1 MNIDIKKE
9 TARVFPEVV
18 EIRRYL
24 HSHPELGEHEQNT
37 SAYVCRVLDK
47 LGIPYRSGI
56 AGYGIV
62 AQIGHGSRAV
72 GIRADM
78 DALPVT
84 ECTGLEYASK
94 TTGVM
99 HACGH
104 DMHTSILLGTGMLL
118 KSLESEID
126 AAGGA
131 VKLFFQPAEE
141 TVGGAERM
149 IKEGALEDPRVEA
162 VIALHVDPY
171 HAPGTTVL
179 CYGPMNAQTQGF
191 KLLVHG
197 RSCHG
202 AHPDLGV
209 DAIVMASDIVLSLQT
224 LSSRFNAPTTPV
236 IVTIGTIKAGT
247 AANIVAGEVEMRGTM
262 RALTPEVM
270 DANKKRFEEL
280 IAGVASGYG
289 GSAEV
294 IWASDGYPA
303 LINDDEVTDIVK
315 ESAAELFGPDS
326 VATMKEP
333 SLGGDDFAFF
343 TKAVKGCYFNIG
355 VTEPGAPV
363 YALHN
368 EHFAPSEEAMKTG
381 IAVETLAALKLL
393 GMC

>member
-1 MNIDIKKE
+1 
-9 TARVFPEVV
+9 
-18 EIRRYL
+18 
-24 HSHPELGEHEQNT
+24 
-37 SAYVCRVLDK
+37 
-47 LGIPYRSGI
+47 
-56 AGYGIV
+56 
-62 AQIGHGSRAV
+62 
-72 GIRADM
+72 M

-191 KLLVHG
+191 KLFVHG